1 MQDFEYLPLIFLKI
15 REKLFTLQSEPPRLN
30 LTRMMKKAVELF
42 VKKMCTLLR
51 IRRYA
56 LGWSQSKLHRTCE
69 TDSCRIE
76 NGKTDPTVSR
86 FVRLC
91 RGLGISPGWLL
102 VLSEMIESG
111 ALSER
116 ELIEVIKNWDDY
128 KKIFIAM
135 EYKIVKSIAEKQEKS
150 SKAG

>member
-1 MQDFEYLPLIFLKI
+1 
-15 REKLFTLQSEPPRLN
+15 
-30 LTRMMKKAVELF
+30 MMKKAVELF

-51 IRRYA
+51 VRRYA
-56 LGWSQSKLHRTCE
+56 LGWSQAKLYSISK

-91 RGLGISPGWLL
+91 RGSGISPGWLL
-102 VLSEMIESG
+102 VLSEMSESG

-116 ELIEVIKNWDDY
+116 ELIEVVKNWDAF
-128 KKIFIAM
+128 KKKFIAI
-135 EYKIVKSIAEKQEKS
+135 EYMIVKSIAEKHRKG
-150 SKAG
+150 SKMG